1 MRKFTKH
8 ILSVLLCVAL
18 CCTALSVPAF
28 AASGETSQESG
39 QAEAGGSFTIDLDS
53 LFAMLFSGEADT
65 AFSYGGRE
73 WTLEDVER
81 AFASLEADST
91 DDTAEPDR
99 IGTVVTGGS
108 RLNLRSGGSTDYA
121 VIGQLAPGDQVQVL
135 GEENGWYEVLITE
148 KRGYVC
154 GKYLNV
160 AEVPP
165 TAGGDPGQL
174 DEQSLMLFLSL
185 MMQGM
190 TGGAG
195 STGALTPEGNLTL
208 VDDLNGNAP
217 EEKQFITVVTKSGN
231 YFYIIIDRAE
241 DGENTVHFLNQVD
254 EADLLSLM
262 EDGEPAPAVCSCSS
276 KCAAG
281 AVNTSCA
288 VCSVNMSECAGKAP
302 EPDPDPEPEKPEPQK
317 KGGRSGLLVI
327 VLVLALA
334 GGGAVYY
341 LKFMKKKPEVKGSTD
356 LDDYDYGDELE
367 EDADPDAEGDGEE

>member
-28 AASGETSQESG
+28 AASGKTSQESG

-135 GEENGWYEVLITE
+135 GRKTAGTRSLSR
-148 KRGYVC
+148 KRG
-154 GKYLNV
+154 
-160 AEVPP
+160 AM
-165 TAGGDPGQL
+165 
-174 DEQSLMLFLSL
+174 S
-185 MMQGM
+185 
-190 TGGAG
+190 
-195 STGALTPEGNLTL
+195 
-208 VDDLNGNAP
+208 
-217 EEKQFITVVTKSGN
+217 
-231 YFYIIIDRAE
+231 
-241 DGENTVHFLNQVD
+241 
-254 EADLLSLM
+254 
-262 EDGEPAPAVCSCSS
+262 
-276 KCAAG
+276 AA
-281 AVNTSCA
+281 S
-288 VCSVNMSECAGKAP
+288 
-302 EPDPDPEPEKPEPQK
+302 
-317 KGGRSGLLVI
+317 I
-327 VLVLALA
+327 
-334 GGGAVYY
+334 
-341 LKFMKKKPEVKGSTD
+341 
-356 LDDYDYGDELE
+356 
-367 EDADPDAEGDGEE
+367 